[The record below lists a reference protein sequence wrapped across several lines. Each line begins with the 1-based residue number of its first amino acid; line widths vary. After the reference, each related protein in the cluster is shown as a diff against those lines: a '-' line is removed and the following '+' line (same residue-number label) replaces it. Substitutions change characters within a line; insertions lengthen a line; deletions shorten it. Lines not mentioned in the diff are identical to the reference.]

1 MKGKL
6 IIIEASDGSGKATQ
20 TEKLY
25 QRLVLEKFKVKKI
38 EFPNYASESSALIK
52 MYLNGEFGTD
62 PDTIS
67 PYIASSFYAVDRYAS
82 YKKDWEEFYNDGGI
96 ILCDRYTTSN
106 MVHQAAKI
114 AQDSDRDKFLDW
126 LYDFEYNIF
135 GLPVPDY
142 VIFLDMPPEFSLGL
156 ISKRASKS
164 SDVQKDIHE
173 ADEHFLIKSYNNANS
188 IARIYNWHKVRCVSN
203 NCLRTIQEIHDEV
216 YKLVKVELSAIP
228 LPVPTVII

>member
-20 TEKLY
+20 TEKLF
-25 QRLVLEKFKVKKI
+25 QRLLLEKFKVKKI
-38 EFPNYASESSALIK
+38 EFPNYASQSSALVK

-82 YKKDWEEFYNDGGI
+82 FKKEWEAFYRDGGI
-96 ILCDRYTTSN
+96 ILADRYTTSN

-114 AQDSDRDKFLDW
+114 NGDSERHRFIEW

-142 VIFLDMPPEFSLGL
+142 VVFLDMPPEFSLEL
-156 ISKRASKS
+156 ISKRASKTI
-164 SDVQKDIHE
+164 DVRQDIHE
-173 ADEHFLIKSYNNANS
+173 ADHQYLTKSYNNANR
-188 IARIYNWHKVRCVSN
+188 IASKYSWHKVKCISN
-203 NCLRTIQEIHDEV
+203 STLKTIDEIHEEV
-216 YKLVKVELSAIP
+216 YKLVKAELSK
-228 LPVPTVII
+228 

>member
-6 IIIEASDGSGKATQ
+6 IIIEAGDGSGKATQ
-20 TEKLY
+20 TEKLF
-25 QRLVLEKFKVKKI
+25 QRLRLEKFMVKKI
-38 EFPNYASESSALIK
+38 EFPNYASESSALVK

-82 YKKDWEEFYNDGGI
+82 YKKEWEMFYQDGGI
-96 ILCDRYTTSN
+96 ILADRYTTSN

-114 AQDSDRDKFLDW
+114 DNESERSKFIEW

-142 VIFLDMPPEFSLGL
+142 VVFLDMPPEYSFAL
-156 ISKRASKS
+156 ISKRANKTL
-164 SDVQKDIHE
+164 DVRQDIHE
-173 ADEHFLIKSYNNANS
+173 ADEQYLIKSYKNAER
-188 IARIYNWHKVRCVSN
+188 IANKYNWHKVMCIN
-203 NCLRTIQEIHDEV
+203 NSSLKTIEEIHEEV
-216 YKLVKVELSAIP
+216 YKLVIAQLTRAD
-228 LPVPTVII
+228 

>member
-6 IIIEASDGSGKATQ
+6 IIIEAGDGSGKATQ

-25 QRLVLEKFKVKKI
+25 QRLLLEQFKVKKI
-38 EFPNYASESSALIK
+38 EFPNYASQSSALVK

-62 PDTIS
+62 PDLIS

-82 YKKDWEEFYNDGGI
+82 YKKDWETFYLEGGI
-96 ILCDRYTTSN
+96 ILADRYTTSN

-114 AQDSDRDKFLDW
+114 EEDSERDKFIEW

-142 VIFLDMPPEFSLGL
+142 VVFLDMPPEFSLGL
-156 ISKRASKS
+156 LAQRASKTI
-164 SDVQKDIHE
+164 DVQQDIHE
-173 ADEHFLIKSYNNANS
+173 ADEQYLIKSYNNAS
-188 IARIYNWHKVRCVSN
+188 RIASKYNWHKVSCLN
-203 NCLRTIQEIHDEV
+203 NRSLKTIEEIHEEV
-216 YKLVKVELSAIP
+216 YKLVKVELR
-228 LPVPTVII
+228 T

>member
-6 IIIEASDGSGKATQ
+6 IIIEAGDGSGKATQ
-20 TEKLY
+20 TEKLF
-25 QRLVLEKFKVKKI
+25 QRLVYEKLKVKKI
-38 EFPNYASESSALIK
+38 EFPNYASESSALVK

-82 YKKDWEEFYNDGGI
+82 YKKEWEEFYLDGGI
-96 ILCDRYTTSN
+96 ILADRYTTSN

-114 AQDSDRDKFLDW
+114 DGDLERNKFLDW

-142 VIFLDMPPEFSLGL
+142 VIYLDMPPEFSFEL
-156 ISKRASKS
+156 ISRRANKAI
-164 SDVQKDIHE
+164 DVSQDIHE
-173 ADEHFLIKSYNNANS
+173 ADEQYLIKSYTNANRV
-188 IARIYNWHKVRCVSN
+188 ANKYNWHKVSCVSN
-203 NCLRTIQEIHDEV
+203 NSIKTIEEIHEEV
-216 YKLVKVELSAIP
+216 YKLVMVEISRCDA
-228 LPVPTVII
+228 

>member
-6 IIIEASDGSGKATQ
+6 IIIEAGDGSGKATQ
-20 TEKLY
+20 TEKLFE
-25 QRLVLEKFKVKKI
+25 RLLLEKFKVKKI
-38 EFPNYASESSALIK
+38 EFPNYASESSALVK

-82 YKKDWEEFYNDGGI
+82 YKKEWETFYQEGGI
-96 ILCDRYTTSN
+96 ILADRYTTSN

-114 AQDSDRDKFLDW
+114 DGEVEKNTFIDW

-142 VIFLDMPPEFSLGL
+142 VVFLDMPPEFSFEL
-156 ISKRASKS
+156 ISKRAIKAL
-164 SDVQKDIHE
+164 DVRKDIHE
-173 ADEHFLIKSYNNANS
+173 ADEQYLIKSYKNANW
-188 IARIYNWHKVRCVSN
+188 IASKYNWHKVKCVSN
-203 NCLRTIQEIHDEV
+203 SSLKTIEEIHEEV
-216 YKLVKVELSAIP
+216 YKLVIAEVSRIGS
-228 LPVPTVII
+228 

>member
-1 MKGKL
+1 MNGKL
-6 IIIEASDGSGKATQ
+6 IIIEGSDGSGKATQ

-25 QRLVLEKFKVKKI
+25 QRLLLEKFKVMKI
-38 EFPNYASESSALIK
+38 EFPNYASQSSALVK

-62 PDTIS
+62 PDSIS

-82 YKKDWEEFYNDGGI
+82 FKKDWEAFYQDGGI

-114 AQDSDRDKFLDW
+114 DKDLERDKFLDW

-142 VIFLDMPPEFSLGL
+142 VIFLDMPPEISNGL
-156 ISKRASKS
+156 ISKRANKAF
-164 SDVQKDIHE
+164 DVQQDIHE
-173 ADEHFLIKSYNNANS
+173 ADKQYLRKSYNNATR
-188 IARIYNWHKVRCVSN
+188 IASKYNWHKVM
-203 NCLRTIQEIHDEV
+203 CLRNSLLNTIEQIHEEV
-216 YKLVKVELSAIP
+216 YKLVIVELLSKDF
-228 LPVPTVII
+228 

>member
-6 IIIEASDGSGKATQ
+6 IIIEGGDASGKATQ
-20 TEKLY
+20 TEKLF
-25 QRLVLEKFKVKKI
+25 QRLLLEKFKVKKI
-38 EFPNYASESSALIK
+38 EFPNYASQSSALVK

-82 YKKDWEEFYNDGGI
+82 YKKEWEAFYQDGGI
-96 ILCDRYTTSN
+96 ILADRYTTSN

-114 AQDSDRDKFLDW
+114 EGESEKNKFIDW

-142 VIFLDMPPEFSLGL
+142 VIFLDMPPEFSFGL
-156 ISKRASKS
+156 MAKRASKTL
-164 SDVQKDIHE
+164 DVQQDIHE
-173 ADEHFLIKSYNNANS
+173 ADEQYLIRSYNNANR
-188 IARIYNWHKVRCVSN
+188 IASKYNWHKVRCITN
-203 NCLRTIQEIHDEV
+203 RCLKTAEAIHEEV
-216 YKLVKVELSAIP
+216 YKLAMVELSRIGS
-228 LPVPTVII
+228 

>member
-6 IIIEASDGSGKATQ
+6 IIIEAGDGSGKATQ
-20 TEKLY
+20 TEKLF
-25 QRLVLEKFKVKKI
+25 QRLLLEKFKVKKI
-38 EFPNYASESSALIK
+38 EFPNYASESSALVK

-82 YKKDWEEFYNDGGI
+82 FKKEWEAFYQEGGI
-96 ILCDRYTTSN
+96 ILADRYTTSN

-114 AQDSDRDKFLDW
+114 DGDSERNKFIEW

-142 VIFLDMPPEFSLGL
+142 VVFLDMPPEFSFGL
-156 ISKRASKS
+156 ISKRASKAL
-164 SDVQKDIHE
+164 DVRQDIHE
-173 ADEHFLIKSYNNANS
+173 ADEQYLIKSYNNANR
-188 IARIYNWHKVRCVSN
+188 IASKYNWHKVMCISN
-203 NCLRTIQEIHDEV
+203 SSLKTIEEIHEEV
-216 YKLVKVELSAIP
+216 YKLVIVELSRIRS
-228 LPVPTVII
+228 

>member
-6 IIIEASDGSGKATQ
+6 IIIEAGDGSGKATQ
-20 TEKLY
+20 TEKLF
-25 QRLVLEKFKVKKI
+25 QRLLLEKFKIKKI
-38 EFPNYASESSALIK
+38 EFPNYASESSALVK

-82 YKKDWEEFYNDGGI
+82 FKKDWEAFYQEGGI
-96 ILCDRYTTSN
+96 ILADRYTTSN

-114 AQDSDRDKFLDW
+114 EEDSERNKFIDW

-142 VIFLDMPPEFSLGL
+142 VVFLDMPPEFSFEL
-156 ISKRASKS
+156 ISKRASKAV
-164 SDVQKDIHE
+164 DVRHDIHE
-173 ADEHFLIKSYNNANS
+173 ADQQYLIKSYNNANQ
-188 IARIYNWHKVRCVSN
+188 IASKYNWHKIMCISGSS
-203 NCLRTIQEIHDEV
+203 LKTIEEIHEEV
-216 YKLVKVELSAIP
+216 YKLVLAELSRISS
-228 LPVPTVII
+228 